1 MRIGKVTE
9 NVLKRSVFK
18 LHKVKNDQESAAV
31 GTDCAVFAYR
41 EEQENK
47 KRMILSSVCPI
58 TVQSTYAGRYAVM
71 GAINNLLCR
80 NVHTDMVTLSI
91 LLPAD
96 AEEAVLKQIMK
107 DADHQCE
114 ICDTYIAGGHT
125 EVTNAV
131 IRPVVTA
138 TATGHAMDDHI
149 PGGLAEAGDELVLT
163 KWIGL
168 EGTVM
173 LAEEKGEEICSRYP
187 THMVQEARKFANYLS
202 LASEAAVAAKSG
214 ASAMHDISGGGVFAA
229 LWEMA
234 EGAGTGLE
242 VDLKKIPVKQ
252 ETIEICEF
260 FEINPYQL
268 ISGGSLLIAAE
279 DGKEMVRKLQEEGI
293 PAVVIGRLTD
303 GNDRIIINEEE
314 TRYLEMPQAD
324 EIHRVLG

>member
-9 NVLKRSVFK
+9 SVLKRSVFK

-214 ASAMHDISGGGVFAA
+214 ARAMHDVSGGGIYAA
-229 LWEMA
+229 LWEIA

-252 ETIEICEF
+252 ETIEIAEF
-260 FEINPYQL
+260 FELNPYQML
-268 ISGGSLLIAAE
+268 SGGSLLIVVKN
-279 DGKEMVRKLQEEGI
+279 GKEMVGCLQNAGI
-293 PAVVIGRLTD
+293 PATVIGKLTE
-303 GNDRIIINEEE
+303 GKDRILINEEE

-324 EIHRVLG
+324 EIHKVLG

>member
-1 MRIGKVTE
+1 
-9 NVLKRSVFK
+9 
-18 LHKVKNDQESAAV
+18 
-31 GTDCAVFAYR
+31 
-41 EEQENK
+41 
-47 KRMILSSVCPI
+47 MILSSVCPI

-214 ASAMHDISGGGVFAA
+214 ARAMHDVSGGGIYAA
-229 LWEMA
+229 LWEIA

-252 ETIEICEF
+252 ETIEIAEF
-260 FEINPYQL
+260 FELNPYQML
-268 ISGGSLLIAAE
+268 SGGSLLIVVKN
-279 DGKEMVRKLQEEGI
+279 GKEMVGCLQNAGI
-293 PAVVIGRLTD
+293 PATVIGKLTE
-303 GNDRIIINEEE
+303 GKDRILINEEE

-324 EIHRVLG
+324 EIHKVLG

>member
-41 EEQENK
+41 EESQNE
-47 KRMILSSVCPI
+47 KRAILSSVCPI

-71 GAINNLLCR
+71 GAVNNLLCK

-125 EVTNAV
+125 EVTTAV
-131 IRPVVTA
+131 TRPLITA
-138 TATGHAMDDHI
+138 TATGHSNEDSNLTNSAK
-149 PGGLAEAGDELVLT
+149 AGDELVLT

-168 EGTVM
+168 EGTCM
-173 LAEEKGEEICSRYP
+173 LAEEKGDEICSRYP
-187 THMVQEARKFANYLS
+187 AHMVQEAEKFEKYLS
-202 LASEAAVAAKSG
+202 IASEAAVAAKSG
-214 ASAMHDISGGGVFAA
+214 ARAMHDVSGGGIYAA
-229 LWEMA
+229 LWEIA

-252 ETIEICEF
+252 ETIEIAEF
-260 FEINPYQL
+260 FELNPYQML
-268 ISGGSLLIAAE
+268 SGGSLLIAVE
-279 DGKEMVRKLQEEGI
+279 NGKEMVRCLQNAEI
-293 PAVVIGRLTD
+293 PAVVIGKLTE
-303 GNDRIIINEEE
+303 GKDRILINEEE

-324 EIHRVLG
+324 EIHKVLG

>member
-58 TVQSTYAGRYAVM
+58 TMQSTYAGRYAVM

-214 ASAMHDISGGGVFAA
+214 ARAMHDVSGGGIYAA
-229 LWEMA
+229 LWEIA

-252 ETIEICEF
+252 ETIEIAEF
-260 FEINPYQL
+260 FELNPYQML
-268 ISGGSLLIAAE
+268 SGGSLLIVVKN
-279 DGKEMVRKLQEEGI
+279 GKEMVGCLQNAGI
-293 PAVVIGRLTD
+293 PATVIGKLTE
-303 GNDRIIINEEE
+303 GKDRILINEEE

-324 EIHRVLG
+324 EIHKVLG

>member
-9 NVLKRSVFK
+9 SVLKRSVFK

-41 EEQENK
+41 EERECP
-47 KRMILSSVCPI
+47 KRLILSSTCPI
-58 TVQSTYAGRYAVM
+58 TVQSTHAGKYAVT
-71 GAINNLLCR
+71 GAVNNLRCK

-96 AEEAVLKQIMK
+96 AEETVLKQIMK

-114 ICDTYIAGGHT
+114 IYGTYIAGGHT
-125 EVTNAV
+125 EVTTAV
-131 IRPVVTA
+131 TRPVVTA
-138 TATGHAMDDHI
+138 TAIGHADEDLL
-149 PGGLAEAGDELVLT
+149 PTGGAEAGDELVLT
-163 KWIGL
+163 KWIGV

-187 THMVQEARKFANYLS
+187 AHMVQEARKLDSYLS

-214 ASAMHDISGGGVFAA
+214 ARAMHDVSGGGIYAA

-242 VDLKKIPVKQ
+242 VELKKIPVKQ
-252 ETIEICEF
+252 ETIEIAEF
-260 FEINPYQL
+260 FELNPYQML
-268 ISGGSLLIAAE
+268 SGGSLLIAAQNGE
-279 DGKEMVRKLQEEGI
+279 EMVRCLQEAAI
-293 PAVVIGRLTD
+293 PATVIGRLTA
-303 GNDRIIINEEE
+303 GKDRILINEEE

-324 EIHRVLG
+324 EIHKVLG